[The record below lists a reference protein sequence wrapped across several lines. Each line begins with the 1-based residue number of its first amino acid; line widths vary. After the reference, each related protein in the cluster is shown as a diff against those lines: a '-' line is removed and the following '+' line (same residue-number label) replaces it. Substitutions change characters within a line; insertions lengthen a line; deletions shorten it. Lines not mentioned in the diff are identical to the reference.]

1 MDLGG
6 VQLTSDKKAE
16 VMQQVKQQIA
26 IANLQETIQVN
37 TFTFD
42 KRVNIFV
49 KKKIWVSAA
58 EERVSSIHIR
68 VPCTFTI
75 LEC

>member
-37 TFTFD
+37 TPLT
-42 KRVNIFV
+42 KG
-49 KKKIWVSAA
+49 
-58 EERVSSIHIR
+58 
-68 VPCTFTI
+68 
-75 LEC
+75 